1 MLSFNGKYY
10 SEGDKNLTSMLNFML
25 NFFLYIAKRTD
36 HFILL
41 FFFFGEDQSKICIII
56 YRLEYNACISTSIYF
71 ILG

>member
-1 MLSFNGKYY
+1 MHGFFTFLYNFYASFYFNGKYY

-41 FFFFGEDQSKICIII
+41 SFF
-56 YRLEYNACISTSIYF
+56 LEMTSQRYA
-71 ILG
+71 L